1 MRDILIIGLMI
12 GVVIILIRVIFG
24 SPLITRVRESF
35 ASGPSSNLINS
46 STECPPGS
54 QLYMYEGRV
63 FCCSG
68 TINTDASRPA
78 DTCSSLYTGRDKTL
92 TFCTL
97 GPSTQGIKNCL
108 ELRSGLMQ
116 AEGEKYCN
124 MVEPTFVKGP
134 PGSDTANGRCCAD
147 PGNPGLTECS
157 GKIYCDVST
166 DSNLFLDPKSCQF
179 LKAQQDAP
187 DCPKNYGPFTAA
199 GQGPMANLTLFGCTD
214 NGQNCYADSTLK
226 RLKELGY
233 DVTGLTSCSLQGK

>member
-1 MRDILIIGLMI
+1 
-12 GVVIILIRVIFG
+12 
-24 SPLITRVRESF
+24 
-35 ASGPSSNLINS
+35 
-46 STECPPGS
+46 
-54 QLYMYEGRV
+54 MYEGRV

-68 TINTDASRPA
+68 TINVDASRPA
-78 DTCSSLYTGRDKTL
+78 DTCSAYAGRNTTT

-97 GPSTQGIKNCL
+97 GPRTQGVPNCL

-124 MVEPTFVKGP
+124 MMEPTFVKGS

-157 GKIYCDVST
+157 GKTYCDVST
-166 DSNLFLDPKSCQF
+166 DTNLFLDPKSCQF

-199 GQGPMANLTLFGCTD
+199 GQGAMANLTLFGCTD

-233 DVTGLTSCSLQGK
+233 DVTGLTSCSLQGQ